1 MKNKD
6 NVYNKLIDI
15 EINRRDLKEQI
26 NNIIEKFDDTTDFIH
41 FYSYQNEPTH
51 F

>member
-26 NNIIEKFDDTTDFIH
+26 NNIIEKFDDTTDFVY
-41 FYSYQNEPTH
+41 FYSYLNEPTH